1 MTLLLQFILLHL
13 LTSSLAF
20 LSSSPIIN
28 LQQQSVATKSHC
40 NSLVLS
46 AKKKAKKKKKVDGS
60 PSSGKG
66 FGGGGLQK
74 KSLSNVSIDN
84 VHKQVNNEISTTS
97 TIHTNL
103 ISWLKQHPTTYISSK
118 FTIKP
123 STLGGYGA
131 FVTTNSFQKD
141 ELIVRIPRNECCVTY
156 NDALNDSTCSE
167 SFRKLVYDD
176 RIPSWGM
183 ILISGWIA
191 KEYMI
196 DCQYN
201 GVASSTTQEV
211 SSGIDSNNRSRK
223 HTPYL
228 QSLPWYQGGKLQQ
241 EHILFWTDDE
251 IETLLKG
258 SKAYND
264 AMLIR
269 KTVDNAIELL
279 RDVILPIEH
288 DARVDIHDGNTLDD
302 TTVDNKVDYEE
313 AMKGAFVV
321 ALSRSFAEEVELD
334 DGTIEIENVLLP
346 LIDILQHSNTP
357 NTYLEPYDDYIQVH
371 AAREID
377 VSEELFHQYQAEDD
391 NVIPPYKFFTRYG
404 FIPGIREPIR
414 DLLKRR
420 SSLFFD

>member
-46 AKKKAKKKKKVDGS
+46 AKTKAKKKKVDGS

-84 VHKQVNNEISTTS
+84 VRKQVNNEISTTS

-141 ELIVRIPRNECCVTY
+141 ELILRIPRNECCVTY
-156 NDALNDSTCSE
+156 NDALNDTKCGE
-167 SFRKLVYDD
+167 SFRKLIYGN

-196 DCQYN
+196 DCEYN
-201 GVASSTTQEV
+201 DNDVASSIQQ
-211 SSGIDSNNRSRK
+211 GISNNSSNNSNRRK

-279 RDVILPIEH
+279 RDVIVPIV
-288 DARVDIHDGNTLDD
+288 DQVRVNIHDGNTLDD
-302 TTVDNKVDYEE
+302 TPFSVNYEE
-313 AMKGAFVV
+313 AMKGAFVI

-357 NTYLEPYDDYIQVH
+357 NTYLESYDDYIQVH

-377 VSEELFHQYQAEDD
+377 VGEELFHQYQAEDD

>member
-1 MTLLLQFILLHL
+1 MTLLPQLYISIFF
-13 LTSSLAF
+13 TSSTLAF
-20 LSSSPIIN
+20 LLSSPIS
-28 LQQQSVATKSHC
+28 LQQSVATKSHY
-40 NSLVLS
+40 NLLVLS
-46 AKKKAKKKKKVDGS
+46 AKKKVKKKNKAVGS
-60 PSSGKG
+60 SSGKG
-66 FGGGGLQK
+66 FGSGGQK
-74 KSLSNVSIDN
+74 KSLSSAAKDDA
-84 VHKQVNNEISTTS
+84 HQQANNNDMSTTS

-103 ISWLKQHPTTYISSK
+103 LSWLKQHPTTYISSN
-118 FTIKP
+118 FIIQP
-123 STLGGYGA
+123 STLGGYGG

-141 ELIVRIPRNECCVTY
+141 ELILRIPRNECCVTY
-156 NDALNDSTCSE
+156 NDALNDSTCGE
-167 SFRKLVYDD
+167 SFRKLIYDN

-196 DCQYN
+196 DCESDN
-201 GVASSTTQEV
+201 VMESSIQEED
-211 SSGIDSNNRSRK
+211 SSGSNNSNNNRRK

-241 EHILFWTDDE
+241 EHILFWADDE

-258 SKAYND
+258 SKAYDD

-279 RDVILPIEH
+279 RDVIVPIV
-288 DARVDIHDGNTLDD
+288 DQVRVDIHGDTLDD
-302 TTVDNKVDYEE
+302 TPVNNKVNYKEV
-313 AMKGAFVV
+313 MKGAFVI

-346 LIDILQHSNTP
+346 LIDILQHSNAP
-357 NTYLEPYDDYIQVH
+357 NTYLESYDDYIQVH

-377 VSEELFHQYQAEDD
+377 VGEELFHQYQAEDD
-391 NVIPPYKFFTRYG
+391 DVIPPYKFFTRYG
-404 FIPGIREPIR
+404 FIPGNKEPVR
-414 DLLKRR
+414 DLLKSK